1 MMATHI
7 RVLVADDRP
16 RSREG
21 LQALLSTCAEIEV
34 VGEATNGQEAIHLVT
49 ERHPDVVLM
58 DVRMPKMDG
67 LEATRIIKSRCQ
79 QVNVVI
85 LTMYTAYRANAL
97 AAGAAAFLIKGCPSE
112 ELLDTIKTWGTALH
126 STDFHIIEDVE
137 PGKVRGRQRRQ

>member
-1 MMATHI
+1 MMTTHI

-34 VGEATNGQEAIHLVT
+34 VGEATNGQEAIRLVT

-126 STDFHIIEDVE
+126 STDFHIVEDVD
-137 PGKVRGRQRRQ
+137 PGKMQMRQRRQ